1 MRTSRLI
8 FFSVVVL
15 TASWCVLSLPA
26 CESEAPAGSALSA
39 ADVTRSDGASG
50 GAVADTTPAVKDTT
64 ATTPDPGGP
73 ASDPGAGAPDPG
85 AAAPDPGATAP
96 DSGETAPD
104 PGETATDAGTPELCG
119 NGECDEGE
127 DPCTCPADC
136 LSMDTCCE
144 ALDCPQPKCGPCCKA
159 ECKDFKC
166 AEPIWLEPC
175 CWNNKCE
182 EGETYES
189 CPQDCPNPCG
199 DEVCAADEDPCSCPD
214 DCPVGAGSAGDACC
228 SADDCSQPRC
238 GPCCKVHCTDYQ
250 CTEPI
255 WLEPC
260 CWNNKCEEGE
270 THETC
275 PLDCPAPS
283 EDCDDYYACDGN
295 DDCVKANAG
304 CCSCS
309 MGGQSVAVA
318 ASCVDELR
326 ADLNCPPELNCIA
339 MYNCDDSVAVCKEGR
354 CVLEGGRSE
363 PIE

>member
-182 EGETYES
+182 EGETYE
-189 CPQDCPNPCG
+189 
-199 DEVCAADEDPCSCPD
+199 
-214 DCPVGAGSAGDACC
+214 
-228 SADDCSQPRC
+228 
-238 GPCCKVHCTDYQ
+238 
-250 CTEPI
+250 
-255 WLEPC
+255 
-260 CWNNKCEEGE
+260 
-270 THETC
+270 TC